1 MGKLQIPIYD
11 ALIDEEGLGLFGIS
25 YVDSPAIGVDMV
37 AFSGMSKIVLSDM
50 EKHEIV
56 SPLMIPDQLI
66 YRETPDGLPY
76 YMRMSKETIR
86 LAAQKYLMEGHIND
100 WTYQHENLDNPMD
113 TRRLDDIYL
122 KRMWIVESDDD
133 DAMVKYGFD
142 VPFGTLMVHAKV
154 LNESL
159 WEQIKAGEIR
169 GLSLEA
175 MFKMRKMDEEVEIN
189 YRKMEKFDYNEKQL
203 SLFQRFVAFLNEVS
217 DTAEAIKTEAQKD
230 ETNSGEVEL
239 KYYIDDQH
247 YFIVDG
253 EGFVRNENYEL
264 VQEGN
269 YMLSDGNILKVNVD
283 CKFDGTVAVPEEK
296 ENVEA
301 PIEEDLKKIE
311 EVERIENEK
320 TVAKDGDEPSEGA
333 NEINI
338 VDFVADGEN
347 RDKEEEKDVIDI
359 TELTVE
365 DNTVPYVIN
374 GVTFALDKGIVDY
387 IESLK
392 KNEMELTE
400 SLAKLKDE
408 IPSAQPVGTVVKTA
422 DDAGIDINGRIAM
435 LNKFP
440 RRNF

>member
-11 ALIDEEGLGLFGIS
+11 AVIDEEGLGLFGIS
-25 YVDSPAIGVDMV
+25 YVDNPAICVDMI
-37 AFSGMSKIVLSDM
+37 AFSEKNKILLSDM

-100 WTYQHENLDNPMD
+100 WTYQHENLDNPME

-122 KRMWIVESDDD
+122 KRMWIVETDDD

-159 WEQIKAGEIR
+159 WGQIRAGEIR

-189 YRKMEKFDYNEKQL
+189 YRKMDKFDYSEKQL

-283 CKFDGTVAVPEEK
+283 CKFDGTVAVPDEK
-296 ENVEA
+296 ENIEA
-301 PIEEDLKKIE
+301 PIEEEALKKIE
-311 EVERIENEK
+311 EEIERIEDEK
-320 TVAKDGDEPSEGA
+320 TVGEVGEGA
-333 NEINI
+333 NEINL
-338 VDFVADGEN
+338 VDFVADDAD
-347 RDKEEEKDVIDI
+347 RDKEEEKDVINLA
-359 TELTVE
+359 EVTVE
-365 DNTVPYVIN
+365 DNTIPYVIN
-374 GVTFALDKGIVDY
+374 GVEFSLDKDVVDY

-400 SLAKLKDE
+400 SLSKLKDE
-408 IPSAQPVGTVVKTA
+408 IPSAQPVGTVVKTSE
-422 DDAGIDINGRIAM
+422 DAGVDINSRIAL
-435 LNKFP
+435 LNRFGK
-440 RRNF
+440 RNF